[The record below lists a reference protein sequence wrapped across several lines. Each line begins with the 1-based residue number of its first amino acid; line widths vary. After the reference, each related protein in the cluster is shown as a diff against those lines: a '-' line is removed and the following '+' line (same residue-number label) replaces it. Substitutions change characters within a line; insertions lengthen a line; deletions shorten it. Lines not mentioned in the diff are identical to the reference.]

1 MAWSK
6 KYHAANR
13 IQQMEEG
20 DHLCGTPSMATLKA
34 FNHCVLHL
42 GRLARERGASQFIED
57 GLQAFR
63 PLVPFASAWWGE
75 MSTSDAQVAPK
86 SWMHGRIDLP
96 ESFAA
101 EWHKS
106 AGSDRFSHDTL
117 SQPGEVVRDSG
128 FTDPHEEV
136 DAFARRHDLY
146 HPMCI
151 TFELPESGL
160 MFFVCLY
167 RGEQALAFNDSE
179 AALFSAFCDHLLQ
192 LWRFQVQDMI
202 RFDTGNGASDFGV
215 ARMDGTLLY
224 VGASLCAAI
233 QREVPGWDGS
243 ILPAQVIAQLP
254 KAPSVMRLG
263 RCALTLSLNAR
274 HVILSL
280 ETQSRGAVL
289 APRERTAAMLFAAGH
304 SYKEIAKILTLSPA
318 TVRTYLR
325 NCYLQL
331 GVKSKVELGSVLS
344 AQTTRRESR

>member
-1 MAWSK
+1 
-6 KYHAANR
+6 
-13 IQQMEEG
+13 MEEG
-20 DHLCGTPSMATLKA
+20 DEVGAKTSMATLKA

-42 GRLARERGASQFIED
+42 GRLARDRGASRFIAE

-63 PLVPFASAWWGE
+63 ELLPFASAWWGE
-75 MSTSDAQVAPK
+75 MSASGIDAPPR
-86 SWMHGRIDLP
+86 SWMHGRINLP

-117 SQPGEVVRDSG
+117 SRPGEVVRDSG
-128 FTDPHEEV
+128 FTDPDVEV
-136 DAFARRHDLY
+136 DAFARRHALY
-146 HPMCI
+146 HLMCI

-167 RGEQALAFNDSE
+167 RGIEAPAFSDSE
-179 AALFSAFCDHLLQ
+179 ADLFSAFCDHLLQ

-215 ARMDGTLLY
+215 ARMDGSLLY
-224 VGASLCAAI
+224 VGATLCAAI
-233 QREVPGWDGS
+233 ERELPGWGGS
-243 ILPAQVIAQLP
+243 TLPAQVIAQLH
-254 KAPSVMRLG
+254 KAPCVMRLG
-263 RCALTLSLNAR
+263 RCALTLSPNAE

-280 ETQSRGAVL
+280 EAQSRGAVL

-304 SYKEIAKILTLSPA
+304 SYKEIAKILALSPA

-331 GVKSKVELGSVLS
+331 GVKSKVELGSVLRS
-344 AQTTRRESR
+344 PTSFADATRRD